1 MIKLSVLA
9 FLFALSWNCFA
20 QPKLVVG
27 IVIDQ
32 MRYDY
37 LNKYN
42 KEYSSGGFKKFY
54 SEGYV
59 YNNHHYNY
67 APTVTGPGHASIFTG
82 TSPAIHGIIG
92 NEWYDAVNKRT
103 VYCAEDSHVI
113 PIGTNNKDC
122 QRSPSLMLSTTIGD
136 QLRIHTSMQSKVIGI
151 ALKDRGAI
159 LSAGHLA
166 NGAFWLDFTSANF
179 VTSSYYKDALPE
191 WVNQFNNK
199 KLANHYLNQT
209 WSLLRPVSDYPETD
223 DVPYEKLF
231 KGETKS
237 VLPYDL
243 NKLKANNG
251 IGVIANTPWGNNLTV
266 DFAIAAIEG
275 EHLGQNKNTDMLT
288 LSFSAPDYMG
298 HQFGPHS
305 REIHDMYIR
314 LDLELKRLI
323 DYLDKT
329 FGLKNIIIFL
339 TADHGAA
346 DVPAY
351 IKSNT
356 RYYSENKIKASL
368 NNALLKDWGT
378 DSLIENVSNLQIFL
392 NHSLMHVK
400 HISEDNILATCRQ
413 NLQRLDG
420 IYDIISSRQLGSCPW
435 VDEFCT
441 VIKNGYNP
449 KRSGDLILMGEP
461 GWIGDYSLA
470 GGTTHGSP
478 FIYDTHVP
486 MLWMGWGIRNGSS
499 YQKTETP
506 DIAPTLA
513 ALLGCS
519 EPNGTTGK
527 PMMDV
532 LLNKTTK

>member
-1 MIKLSVLA
+1 
-9 FLFALSWNCFA
+9 
-20 QPKLVVG
+20 
-27 IVIDQ
+27 